1 MEMMKNIFMFA
12 WIIVGTL
19 FALTLIYAMIAA
31 IIQNFKKRAA
41 FKKVNQ
47 EIDNMLDG
55 LIDNLIEELEKE
67 SQKKRKKES
76 QKKEDTKK

>member
-19 FALTLIYAMIAA
+19 FAITLIYAMIAA
-31 IIQNFKKRAA
+31 IIQNFQKRSAL
-41 FKKVNQ
+41 KKVDQ
-47 EIDNMLDG
+47 EIYNMLDG
-55 LIDNLIEELEKE
+55 VIDNLIEELEKE
-67 SQKKRKKES
+67 SQKKQKKEK

>member
-12 WIIVGTL
+12 WILVGTL
-19 FALTLIYAMIAA
+19 FALTLIYAMIVA

-41 FKKVNQ
+41 LKKVNQ
-47 EIDNMLDG
+47 EIYNMLDG
-55 LIDNLIEELEKE
+55 VIDNLIEELEKE
-67 SQKKRKKES
+67 SQKKQKKES

>member
-31 IIQNFKKRAA
+31 IIQNFQKRSAL
-41 FKKVNQ
+41 KKVNQ

-55 LIDNLIEELEKE
+55 VIDNLMRQLRELSNHEPEEQSEWE
-67 SQKKRKKES
+67 NF
-76 QKKEDTKK
+76 

>member
-41 FKKVNQ
+41 LKKVDQ
-47 EIDNMLDG
+47 EIYNMLDG
-55 LIDNLIEELEKE
+55 VIDNLIEELEKE
-67 SQKKRKKES
+67 SQKKQKKES